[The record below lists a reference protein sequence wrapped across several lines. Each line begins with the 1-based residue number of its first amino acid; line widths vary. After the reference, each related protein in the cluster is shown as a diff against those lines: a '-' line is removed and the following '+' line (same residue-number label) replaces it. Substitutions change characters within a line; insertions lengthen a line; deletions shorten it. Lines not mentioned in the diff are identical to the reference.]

1 MCEIHKIFRNSS
13 LFLLFFILVFR
24 ITEIQVFLWASYY
37 RFNSLQRV
45 FAPKH
50 ETLYQTI
57 FQRRTR
63 VTYLCTYLVY
73 QGIFS
78 LTFSLPV
85 QNNFIITPFFPLFAY
100 RHLCFTVRMWWT
112 NGRNEKLGRIKI
124 TCFYMLHIL
133 MLQRTLLIY
142 VLNSLYKEHS
152 LMSYT

>member
-1 MCEIHKIFRNSS
+1 MCEIHKIFQNFS
-13 LFLLFFILVFR
+13 LFLLFFILIFR
-24 ITEIQVFLWASYY
+24 ISEIQVFLWASYY

-50 ETLYQTI
+50 EILYQSI

-100 RHLCFTVRMWWT
+100 WHLCFTVRMWWT
-112 NGRNEKLGRIKI
+112 NGRNEKLPVSIGYIQ
-124 TCFYMLHIL
+124 L

-142 VLNSLYKEHS
+142 VFNTLYKEHS